1 MAETEVANGSEDV
14 LEDVRFDDDPSARKS
29 YPLQWLIRVR
39 EKVTEEHE
47 LTEEGSQ
54 SIKQATG
61 DRNQPVSGGASM
73 MRGSGQRGVR
83 SPQVFSSG
91 NGDTGFRRVDSG
103 RQGGGVEFQL
113 SRGSRTTQIRLPLNS
128 SEVQR
133 GSMYE
138 PPAEQVPIERGEN
151 AWKPSTEVDK
161 VDDREKNI
169 KEIRSLLNKITLDT
183 FDKLYSKL
191 FSMDFSDELL
201 LKALIEEVYEKAL
214 FQKAYVI
221 MYADLC
227 YRFNKDYQDK
237 KKEEHKGVPE
247 QKMFRKQL
255 LQQCK
260 KEFDTIASKRGIDL
274 DPEEL
279 KNMDEDDR
287 TAAEMKA
294 KRRMLGNISFI
305 GELYKKGLIPERIL
319 VEQCIRRL
327 LDKIEKD
334 KDEDLI
340 ECICHLFT
348 TTGAHLVQVWTKHG
362 TAEKIDPYFE
372 KITELSSDKT
382 LAPRIRF
389 MLKDLLDLRNA
400 GWKQARAQP
409 AQQLKKRAEVQ
420 QEVRDEEDTRVQK
433 QASSYGRNDHRNSG
447 RRQGSVQPHVM
458 NNMTSHLQPQ
468 RSASYLQGNQRK
480 MQVPTRADSVSRNN
494 LQDVRLG
501 PSTGKKPW
509 GSQASSGAANQSEMR
524 RSMTTQKGGRE
535 DSNGPDSPRR
545 LNTLPSRG
553 LSGSIN
559 APKPKEEKKVKAEAL
574 LEKEALV
581 AKARNVM
588 QEYAMY
594 KNANESRQYMSEFP
608 RAQRADVIKIWVE
621 DALEAGTEPGVMSDL
636 LIAVTSGE
644 SPPMSA
650 PDFTKGVNS
659 VVEVLGDLE
668 IDYPMTGKRVPKY
681 LAPVFA
687 SGNVEVKSLDAL
699 GAALSDAGPL
709 LQMNFVVN
717 LIAEYNEAKGEDEA
731 KTMYLTTKMDLMSI
745 AKSWDEKEG
754 PEKLRSLL
762 DEKKLTPLLA

>member
-1 MAETEVANGSEDV
+1 MAETEVANGSVDD
-14 LEDVRFDDDPSARKS
+14 LEDVRFDDPSARRS
-29 YPLQWLIRVR
+29 YPLQWLLRVR
-39 EKVTEEHE
+39 VKVTKEHE
-47 LTEEGSQ
+47 LTQEGLQ
-54 SIKQATG
+54 IIKQATG
-61 DRNQPVSGGASM
+61 ERNQSVSGGASM

-103 RQGGGVEFQL
+103 RQGGGVDFQL
-113 SRGSRTTQIRLPLNS
+113 SRGSRTTQIRLPINS
-128 SEVQR
+128 SEIQR

-138 PPAEQVPIERGEN
+138 PPAEQLPIERGEN

-201 LKALIEEVYEKAL
+201 LKALVEEVYEKAL

-237 KKEEHKGVPE
+237 KKEEQKGVQE
-247 QKMFRKQL
+247 QKLFRKQL

-260 KEFDTIASKRGIDL
+260 KEFDSIASKRGIDL

-279 KNMDEDDR
+279 KKMDEDDR

-305 GELYKKGLIPERIL
+305 GELHKKGLIPEKII
-319 VEQCIRRL
+319 VDQCIRRL

-348 TTGAHLVQVWTKHG
+348 TTGAHLVQMWTKHG
-362 TAEKIDPYFE
+362 TAEKIEPYFE
-372 KITELSSDKT
+372 KITELSNDKT

-389 MLKDLLDLRNA
+389 MLKDLLDLRSA

-420 QEVRDEEDTRVQK
+420 QEVRDEEDSRVQK
-433 QASSYGRNDHRNSG
+433 QTSNYGRNDQRNSG
-447 RRQGSVQPHVM
+447 RRQVSVHVM
-458 NNMTSHLQPQ
+458 NNMTSHLHPQ
-468 RSASYLQGNQRK
+468 RSASYSQGNQRK
-480 MQVPTRADSVSRNN
+480 MQVPTSSDIVSRNN

-501 PSTGKKPW
+501 PSTGRKPW

-524 RSMTTQKGGRE
+524 RSLTTQKGGRE

-553 LSGSIN
+553 LIGSMN
-559 APKPKEEKKVKAEAL
+559 AVKPKEEKKVKAEVL
-574 LEKEALV
+574 LEQEPLV

-588 QEYAMY
+588 QEYAMN
-594 KNANESRQYMSEFP
+594 KNVNESREYLNEFP
-608 RAQRADVIKIWVE
+608 RAQRGDVIKIWVE
-621 DALEAGTEPGVMSDL
+621 DALEAGTEPGVVSDL

-644 SPPMSA
+644 SPPMSTA
-650 PDFTKGVNS
+650 DFTKGVNS

-717 LIAEYNEAKGEDEA
+717 LIAEYKEAKGEVSLA
-731 KTMYLTTKMDLMSI
+731 LT
-745 AKSWDEKEG
+745 
-754 PEKLRSLL
+754 
-762 DEKKLTPLLA
+762 

>member
-1 MAETEVANGSEDV
+1 MAETEVANGSVDD
-14 LEDVRFDDDPSARKS
+14 LEDVRFDDPSARRS
-29 YPLQWLIRVR
+29 YPLQWLLRVR
-39 EKVTEEHE
+39 VKVTKEHE
-47 LTEEGSQ
+47 LTQEGLQ
-54 SIKQATG
+54 IIKQATG
-61 DRNQPVSGGASM
+61 ERNQSVSGGASM

-103 RQGGGVEFQL
+103 RQGGGVDFQL
-113 SRGSRTTQIRLPLNS
+113 SRGSRTTQIRLPINS
-128 SEVQR
+128 SEIQR

-138 PPAEQVPIERGEN
+138 PPAEQLPIERGEN

-201 LKALIEEVYEKAL
+201 LKALVEEVYEKAL

-237 KKEEHKGVPE
+237 KKEEQKGVQE
-247 QKMFRKQL
+247 QKLFRKQL

-260 KEFDTIASKRGIDL
+260 KEFDSIASKRGIDL

-279 KNMDEDDR
+279 KKMDEDDR

-305 GELYKKGLIPERIL
+305 GELHKKGLIPEKII
-319 VEQCIRRL
+319 VDQCIRRL

-348 TTGAHLVQVWTKHG
+348 TTGAHLVQMWTKHG
-362 TAEKIDPYFE
+362 TAEKIEPYFE
-372 KITELSSDKT
+372 KITELSNDKT

-389 MLKDLLDLRNA
+389 MLKDLLDLRSA

-420 QEVRDEEDTRVQK
+420 QEVRDEEDSRVQK
-433 QASSYGRNDHRNSG
+433 QTSNYGRNDQRNSG
-447 RRQGSVQPHVM
+447 RRQVSVHVM
-458 NNMTSHLQPQ
+458 NNMTSHLHPQ
-468 RSASYLQGNQRK
+468 RSASYSQGNQRK
-480 MQVPTRADSVSRNN
+480 MQVPTSSDIVSRNN

-501 PSTGKKPW
+501 PSTGRKPW

-524 RSMTTQKGGRE
+524 RSLTTQKGGRE

-553 LSGSIN
+553 LIGSMN
-559 APKPKEEKKVKAEAL
+559 AVKPKEEKKVKAEVL
-574 LEKEALV
+574 LEQEPLV

-588 QEYAMY
+588 QEYAMN
-594 KNANESRQYMSEFP
+594 KNVNESREYLNEFP
-608 RAQRADVIKIWVE
+608 RAQRGDVIKIWVE
-621 DALEAGTEPGVMSDL
+621 DALEAGTEPGVVSDL

-644 SPPMSA
+644 SPPMSTA
-650 PDFTKGVNS
+650 DFTKGVNS

-717 LIAEYNEAKGEDEA
+717 LIAEYKEAKGEDEA
-731 KTMYLTTKMDLMSI
+731 KNMYLTTKMDLMSI

-754 PEKLRSLL
+754 PEKLRSML